1 MELFVQMVIIFGGN
15 QFIQQIMEF
24 YMPLFWKCKSSSAF
38 SLSTAYTKYQCLFRA
53 KHAEVQHW

>member
-24 YMPLFWKCKSSSAF
+24 YMPLFWKCKHPLPYYF
-38 SLSTAYTKYQCLFRA
+38 I
-53 KHAEVQHW
+53 VQE